1 MKTSPDTRA
10 TAFRAIRSQ
19 LGLSRAAL
27 AGKLGISPDYVK
39 LMEHGIRPIST
50 RTFMAIEHLTCK
62 ANIGLQCAECGFWF
76 YKDGNGKFLEG
87 HNIGCKFNT

>member
-1 MKTSPDTRA
+1 MKTAPDTRA
-10 TAFRAIRSQ
+10 TAFRALRTQ

-50 RTFMAIEHLTCK
+50 RTFMAIQHLTCESCVDRTSEAK
-62 ANIGLQCAECGFWF
+62 
-76 YKDGNGKFLEG
+76 
-87 HNIGCKFNT
+87 